1 MAKVKDKH
9 EKDFNE
15 VIAENRRCNEK
26 IEAYELKLQKIST
39 QIHRLNEEK
48 LQLWK
53 DNEMMKTKLRSVNIN
68 YQLNGNSA
76 TNMFEGKIYKSRNS
90 VSCKFIQNNI
100 NSYFRQAVHLKW
112 KMKRANYSTTLT
124 WTN

>member
-15 VIAENRRCNEK
+15 AIAENRRCIEK
-26 IEAYELKLQKIST
+26 IEAYESKLQKIST

-68 YQLNGNSA
+68 FQLNGNS
-76 TNMFEGKIYKSRNS
+76 TSNMFEGRETKSLVVLFQNRKINY
-90 VSCKFIQNNI
+90 
-100 NSYFRQAVHLKW
+100 YLPQAVHLKW
-112 KMKRANYSTTLT
+112 KTKKANYLTTHT
-124 WTN
+124 WMN

>member
-15 VIAENRRCNEK
+15 AIAENRRYIEK
-26 IEAYELKLQKIST
+26 IEAYETKIQKISA
-39 QIHRLNEEK
+39 QIYRLNEEK

-68 YQLNGNSA
+68 FQLNGNS
-76 TNMFEGKIYKSRNS
+76 TSNMFEGKSKS
-90 VSCKFIQNNI
+90 CLQE
-100 NSYFRQAVHLKW
+100 
-112 KMKRANYSTTLT
+112 
-124 WTN
+124 

>member
-68 YQLNGNSA
+68 FQLNGNSA
-76 TNMFEGKIYKSRNS
+76 TNMFEGKKFKNRNS
-90 VSCKFIQNNI
+90 VSCKFIQNNY
-100 NSYFRQAVHLKW
+100 SPQAEHLKW
-112 KMKRANYSTTLT
+112 KMKRVNYSTTLT
-124 WTN
+124 WMN